1 MSNLKI
7 FKNNTAIL
15 IIGREVQA
23 NYHSHHALQVS
34 FALGE
39 PFSLRWQTDT
49 ATAKSGAFE
58 GVIIA
63 PDLKHSLDGEGAA
76 QALLLIDP
84 EHAYA
89 QQLSKIWL
97 KGELVAPLPAQL
109 LSPLIKK
116 LTTEPLPNLQAF
128 GSTGPITELLST
140 LLPEGS
146 GLAKIDHRVR
156 AALDYLQSQPIKSIA
171 ARELADAVHLSESR
185 LAHLFKQQVG
195 IPVRRYLMWLRL
207 MDAIDYAFTG
217 NTLTDAA
224 ASAGFADSAHFTRT
238 FQAMFGIQPSVV
250 VQHSQFVQVP

>member
-1 MSNLKI
+1 MSRLQI

-39 PFSLRWQTDT
+39 AFRLRWQTNTT
-49 ATAKSGAFE
+49 AVNSGEFE

-63 PDLKHSLDGEGAA
+63 PDLKHSLDGEGGV

-84 EHAYA
+84 EHTCA
-89 QQLSKIWL
+89 QQLSETWL

-116 LTTEPLPNLQAF
+116 LTAETLPNSQAF
-128 GSTGPITELLST
+128 GSGGPITELLNT
-140 LLPEGS
+140 LLPKGS
-146 GLAKIDHRVR
+146 GLAQIDQRVR
-156 AALDYLQSQPIKSIA
+156 AALDYLQAQPIKNVA

-207 MDAIDYAFTG
+207 MDAIEYAFAG
-217 NTLTDAA
+217 KTLTDAA

-238 FQAMFGIQPSVV
+238 FQAMFGVQPSVV

>member
-1 MSNLKI
+1 MSRLQI

-15 IIGREVQA
+15 IMGREVQA

-34 FALGE
+34 LALGE

-49 ATAKSGAFE
+49 ATTKSGVFE
-58 GVIIA
+58 GAIIA
-63 PDLKHSLDGEGAA
+63 PDLKHSLNGEGGA

-84 EHAYA
+84 EHSCA
-89 QQLSKIWL
+89 QQLSETWL
-97 KGELVAPLPAQL
+97 KGELAAPLPAHL
-109 LSPLIKK
+109 LASIIKS
-116 LTTEPLPNLQAF
+116 LTPEPLTNLQTF
-128 GSTGPITELLST
+128 GPSGPITELLNT

-156 AALDYLQSQPIKSIA
+156 AALDYLQSQPIKNIA

-207 MDAIDYAFTG
+207 MDAIEYAFAG

-224 ASAGFADSAHFTRT
+224 ARAGFADSAHFTRT

>member
-1 MSNLKI
+1 MSRLQI

-39 PFSLRWQTDT
+39 PFRLRWQTDS
-49 ATAKSGAFE
+49 AAEKNGEFE

-63 PDLKHSLDGEGAA
+63 PDLKHSLDGEGGV

-84 EHAYA
+84 EHTCA
-89 QQLSKIWL
+89 QQLSETWL
-97 KGELVAPLPAQL
+97 KGEQVAPLPAQL
-109 LSPLIKK
+109 LAPLIKN
-116 LTTEPLPNLQAF
+116 LTAESLPNSPAL
-128 GSTGPITELLST
+128 GSTDPITALLNT

-146 GLAKIDHRVR
+146 GLALIDQRVR
-156 AALDYLQSQPIKSIA
+156 AALDYLQSQPLKNIA
-171 ARELADAVHLSESR
+171 AKELADAVHLSESR

-207 MDAIDYAFTG
+207 MDAIDCAFAG

-224 ASAGFADSAHFTRT
+224 AAAGFADSAHFTRT
-238 FQAMFGIQPSVV
+238 FQAMFGVQPSVV